1 MLALD
6 DLNLRQ
12 REAVTTTE
20 GPLLILAG
28 PGSGKTRVIV
38 HRIAHLVEGL
48 RVDPYSVLAVTFTN
62 KAAREMRDR
71 LDQILGPGGARYL
84 SVGTFHATCARWLR
98 IDGHHLGI
106 DSRYAI
112 FDDND
117 QMDLVKQLMRDLE
130 IDDKRVSARG
140 VLSAISGA
148 KSELVS
154 PERFAGQAE
163 GYWQSTVARLYAG
176 YEEALAQNGALDF
189 DDLLLRAVD
198 LFREA
203 PSVLERYQDRYR
215 YMMVDEFQDTN
226 VTQYQLVRLLGTRHR
241 NVCVVGD
248 EDQSI
253 YGWRKADIRNIL
265 SFEADF
271 PELKVVV
278 LEQNYRST
286 QTILD
291 VARAVIG
298 ANRLRKEKQLWTDNP
313 RGVPVV
319 LHEAYD
325 ERDEALFVIRQVE
338 ALIRAGARHNDA
350 AVMYRTNAQSRAIED
365 AMVRYGLPYRLIGG
379 TRFYQRREVK
389 DVLAYLRLV
398 HNPADAISL
407 ARVIN
412 IPPRGLGQKTL
423 SELDRTAK
431 QLGLPPYEVAR
442 RLADDEHEPAER
454 PIMPALAG
462 RSRNALVQFVRLV
475 EGVCERRAEL
485 PLHELLDL
493 LLERVEYQTYL
504 QDGTEAGEERWQNVL
519 ELRAKALEFED
530 LGADQGLSA
539 FLEEVALVQDVDD
552 LESGTGDAVTLIT
565 LHAAKGLEFPYVFL
579 LGLEEGLCPH
589 ARSMESAEQLEEE
602 RRLLYVGI
610 TRAMR
615 GLFLL
620 HAFRRTTWGS
630 EGSNEPS
637 RFLADIPRDLLDF
650 SFSRAAGSGRPL
662 AHAAQFGREDGRSR
676 NRGFDRLGSHS
687 DGAAA
692 RRSATPLVWQIPRRP
707 SPALDLG
714 PASAPDLGLAPRS
727 ATSTARKASF
737 PRGERVKHAEYGEG
751 TVLVSSFAGADEL
764 VLVKFDVRP
773 DKPKNLSLA
782 IHRLDRA

>member
-1 MLALD
+1 VPALD
-6 DLNLRQ
+6 ELNPRQ

-48 RVDPYSVLAVTFTN
+48 RVDPYNVLAVTFTN

-71 LDQILGPGGARYL
+71 LEQLLGPGGARYL

-98 IDGHHLGI
+98 IDGHHVGI
-106 DSRYAI
+106 DSRFAI

-117 QMDLVKQLMRDLE
+117 QIDLVKQLMRDLE
-130 IDDKRVSARG
+130 IDDKRVSARA

-154 PERFAGQAE
+154 PDRFASQAE
-163 GYWQSTVARLYAG
+163 GYWQSTVARIYTG
-176 YEEALAQNGALDF
+176 YEELLAQNSALDF
-189 DDLLLRAVD
+189 DDLLLRAVV
-198 LFREA
+198 LFQEA
-203 PSVLERYQDRYR
+203 PGVLARYQDRYR
-215 YMMVDEFQDTN
+215 YLMVDEFQDTN
-226 VTQYQLVRLLGTRHR
+226 VTQYQLVKLLGTKHR

-291 VARAVIG
+291 GARALIG
-298 ANRLRKEKQLWTDNP
+298 ANHLRKEKRLWTENP
-313 RGVPVV
+313 PGVPIV

-338 ALIRAGARHNDA
+338 ALVRAGARHGDV
-350 AVMYRTNAQSRAIED
+350 AVMYRTNAQSRAVED
-365 AMVRYGLPYRLIGG
+365 AMVRYGMPYRLIGG

-398 HNPADAISL
+398 LNPADTVSL
-407 ARVIN
+407 GRVIN
-412 IPPRGLGQKTL
+412 VPPRGLGQKTL
-423 SELDRTAK
+423 SELDRAAK

-442 RLADDEHEPAER
+442 RLADETPEPAG
-454 PIMPALAG
+454 PPLMPAVAV
-462 RSRNALVQFVRLV
+462 RSRNALVQFARLV
-475 EGVCERRAEL
+475 EDLRERSREL
-485 PLHELLDL
+485 PLSELLDL
-493 LLERVEYQTYL
+493 LLERTAYRDYL
-504 QDGTEAGEERWQNVL
+504 RDGTEAGEERWQNVQ
-519 ELRAKALEFED
+519 ELRVKATDFDD
-530 LGADQGLSA
+530 LGPEQGLAA
-539 FLEEVALVQDVDD
+539 FLEEVSLVQDVDD
-552 LESGTGDAVTLIT
+552 LEFGTGDAVTLIT
-565 LHAAKGLEFPYVFL
+565 LHAAKGLEYPYVFI
-579 LGLEEGLCPH
+579 LGLEEGLSPH
-589 ARSMESAEQLEEE
+589 ARSMESPEQLEEE

-615 GLFLL
+615 ALFLV

-637 RFLADIPRDLLDF
+637 RFLADIPLELLDT
-650 SFSRAAGSGRPL
+650 SVSSAAGSGRAFARSASSRTGGSPL
-662 AHAAQFGREDGRSR
+662 DLRTERRGSALDGVRSR
-676 NRGFDRLGSHS
+676 G
-687 DGAAA
+687 GA
-692 RRSATPLVWQIPRRP
+692 PLVWEIPRRP
-707 SPALDLG
+707 APTPDLG
-714 PASAPDLGLAPRS
+714 PAPRS
-727 ATSTARKASF
+727 DLQPVRRPLRPADRKATF
-737 PRGERVKHAEYGEG
+737 RRGERVRHGEYGEG

-782 IHRLDRA
+782 IHRLERA